1 MSLKDILLFHSQQ
14 KQVDYKG
21 MNGIGKILKESEVTS
36 MVSTS
41 NITTVRN
48 EDRQFIQDISKLTA
62 DKKALVKGIVIG
74 LQLEDAK
81 NKETAKK
88 KEGN

>member
-1 MSLKDILLFHSQQ
+1 
-14 KQVDYKG
+14 
-21 MNGIGKILKESEVTS
+21 
-36 MVSTS
+36 MVSVS

-74 LQLEDAK
+74 LQLEDSK

-88 KEGN
+88 KEGD